1 LLLAK
6 EESVLASV
14 EASEVVREK
23 LPELAEKAEKLEA
36 HVEKL
41 AHLESKT
48 CRKVDSCQY
57 YI

>member
-1 LLLAK
+1 
-6 EESVLASV
+6 VLASV